1 MTTTATTHAVAS
13 RATAKVLD
21 LRKQYSAFYHP
32 SAKHPEI
39 VDVPELTFLA
49 VDGRIEPG
57 LAPGTSPGFQ
67 NAIAAL
73 YGAAYTLKFMSK
85 LRPVDAIDYPVMALE
100 ALWWVDDGRFE
111 LTKPDNWRWRVMILQ
126 PPHVTPSLLADALAS
141 LRKKRPALVTDGL
154 RLVTYREGLCVQ
166 MLHVGPYA
174 TEPAT
179 VAKMHAFA
187 AELGLHERF
196 SQGQHDAVYGHHEIY
211 LSDPR
216 RTLPEKLKTIVRH
229 PVVAQHQTQTRAT
242 GAFSTP
248 PNSSGLKRN

>member
-1 MTTTATTHAVAS
+1 MTTATTHPIGA
-13 RATAKVLD
+13 RAPAKVLD
-21 LRKQYSAFYHP
+21 LRKQYNAFYQP
-32 SAKHPEI
+32 SAKHAEI

-57 LAPGTSPGFQ
+57 QAPGTSAGFQ
-67 NAIAAL
+67 NAIQAL

-100 ALWWVDDGRFE
+100 ALWWVDDGLFE
-111 LTKPDNWRWRVMILQ
+111 LSKPDNWRWRAMILQ
-126 PPHVTPSLLADALAS
+126 PPHITPLLLAEALAS
-141 LRKKRPALVTDGL
+141 LRKKKPALVTEGL

-174 TEPAT
+174 TEPTT

-187 AELGLHERF
+187 AELGLRARF
-196 SQGQHDAVYGHHEIY
+196 SQGQPGTVYGHHEIY

-216 RTLPEKLKTIVRH
+216 RAAPEKLKTIVRH
-229 PVVAQHQTQTRAT
+229 PVVAQRQT
-242 GAFSTP
+242 
-248 PNSSGLKRN
+248 